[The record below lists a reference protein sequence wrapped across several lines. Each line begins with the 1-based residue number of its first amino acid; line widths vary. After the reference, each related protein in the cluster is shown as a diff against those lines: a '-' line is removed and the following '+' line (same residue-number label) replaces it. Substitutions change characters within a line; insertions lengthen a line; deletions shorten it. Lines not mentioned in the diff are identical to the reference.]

1 MNKVYVI
8 ELYDDGI
15 YAVYKTKEKAKEAL
29 WQMYCDDV
37 DKEIRERYIEE
48 DTEIFEKHNYIT
60 DYGAVY
66 TVEFVDE

>member
-8 ELYDDGI
+8 ELYDDGV
-15 YAVYKTKEKAKEAL
+15 YAAYKTKEKAKEVL

-37 DKEIRERYIEE
+37 DKEVREKYIAE
-48 DTEIFEKHNYIT
+48 DTETFYKYDYIT